1 MARGLSNQQN
11 LFIKYYVETEN
22 AQKAAVL
29 AGYRKDN
36 VETFAQKNLQ
46 NPRVLRE
53 IEALQRERAEE
64 RNKVTNADAV
74 RVRLTDIIAPA
85 FYSVH
90 WDVIEGGH
98 TYYDLFGGRGST
110 KSSFISTE
118 IVLGIMSDPLANAIV
133 YRKVGN
139 TIGSSVYEQILWSIE
154 ALGVRHLW
162 KERTSPHSFTYLPTG
177 QVIRFRGL
185 DKAKK
190 TKSIKIARGY
200 FKYLWFEELDEFSG
214 EEEIRSVQQSV
225 LRGGTKFIVFKSFNP
240 PISKSNWAN
249 QYVLT
254 PRKDALR
261 HKSCYTDVPTEWLG
275 QQFLDDA
282 EFLKETN
289 PRAYAHEYLG
299 EAIGTGGE
307 VFDNLDIREIPDDMV
322 QSFDQIYMGID
333 WGWYP
338 DPFHWAKMHYDAA
351 RLTLYIFDE
360 YRANKESNQATWYA
374 LQTAKGVTGD
384 DLITADSAEPKSVGD
399 YREYGAFCRPA
410 VKGPDSVRYGIKW
423 LQSLR
428 AIVIDP
434 VRCPATAQEFQNYEY
449 ERTADDEVISGY
461 PDANNHSID
470 AVRYAME
477 RVWRRKG
484 Q

>member
-36 VETFAQKNLQ
+36 VETFARKNLQ

-64 RNKVTNADAV
+64 RNKAANADAV

-118 IVLGIMSDPLANAIV
+118 IVLGVMSDPLANAIV

-225 LRGGTKFIVFKSFNP
+225 LRGGTKFTVFKSFNP

-261 HKSCYTDVPTEWLG
+261 HKSCYTDVPPEWLG

-282 EFLKETN
+282 EFLKKTN

-322 QSFDQIYMGID
+322 NAFDQIYMGID

-338 DPFHWAKMHYDAA
+338 DPFHWAKMHYNSA

-374 LQTAKGVTGD
+374 LQTEKGVTGD